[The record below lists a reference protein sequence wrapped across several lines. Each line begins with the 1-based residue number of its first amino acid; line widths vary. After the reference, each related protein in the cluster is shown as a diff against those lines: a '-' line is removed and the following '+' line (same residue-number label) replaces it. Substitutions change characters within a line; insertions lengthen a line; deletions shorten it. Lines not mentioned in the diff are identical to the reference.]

1 MKKKVL
7 IISYYFPPI
16 GGAGTLRILKFL
28 KYLPLYGWESHVLT
42 VKKHYSFLHDNSLEK
57 EIPNYKNI
65 YRSYALLIGD
75 LIRKAFKYKPGQKN
89 NKKKNHNE
97 HFKDLFSIAG
107 DMIIFLKNLFYTIL
121 FIPDEY
127 IGWLPFGVLK
137 GRDIVKDKEIDVI
150 VSSGPPNTT
159 HIIGLLLQKI
169 TGKKW
174 IVDFRDLWNQYYL
187 NYNPYNIGIKNEF
200 DNFLERT
207 IITHADKIIVVS
219 DIMKAQLL
227 AMFPRVSSDKVT
239 VITNGF
245 DSSDFDS
252 IEPYDFKK
260 KFIIT
265 HFGTFF
271 KWRNPLNFLKAL
283 RNLIDK
289 HDDFREDILF
299 VCIGIVHEHIAE
311 YVDALELN
319 KYVKIVDYK
328 PYYEGLKYLKGS
340 DVFLLITGELAYN
353 KNMLTTKLF
362 DYIGGKKPV
371 IALTGNGALKEFV
384 EEYSLGKTVNND
396 NINEIE
402 CIIYNYYVDIKNGE
416 EIYNPKDCSGFER
429 KVATEKLS
437 EVLNKAVQ

>member
-28 KYLPLYGWESHVLT
+28 KYLPLYGWEPHILT
-42 VKKHYSFLHDNSLEK
+42 VKKHYSFLHDNSLER
-57 EIPNYKNI
+57 EIPDSKNI
-65 YRSYALLIGD
+65 HRSYALLIGD
-75 LIRKAFKYKPGQKN
+75 LIRKIFKYKPGRRNN
-89 NKKKNHNE
+89 NKIQNE
-97 HFKDLFSIAG
+97 HFKDLYSIAG
-107 DMIIFLKNLFYTIL
+107 DIILFLKNLFYTVL
-121 FIPDEY
+121 FFPDEY

-137 GRDIVKDKEIDVI
+137 GRDIVKNKEIDVI
-150 VSSGPPNTT
+150 VSSGPPNTV

-200 DNFLERT
+200 DSFMERT
-207 IITHADKIIVVS
+207 TVTHADGIIVVS

-227 AMFPRVSSDKVT
+227 ARFPGVPSDKVT
-239 VITNGF
+239 VITNGY
-245 DSSDFDS
+245 DSADFND
-252 IEPYDFKK
+252 IVPYDFKK
-260 KFIIT
+260 KFVVT

-289 HDDFREDILF
+289 HNDFREDVLF
-299 VCIGIVHEHIAE
+299 VCMGIINEHVVRYIDSLRLRP
-311 YVDALELN
+311 YVQ
-319 KYVKIVDYK
+319 IIDYK

-340 DVFLLITGELAYN
+340 DIFLLITGELAYN
-353 KNMLTTKLF
+353 ENMLTTKLF
-362 DYIGGKKPV
+362 DYIGGKKP
-371 IALTGNGALKEFV
+371 ILAITGDGALKEFI

-402 CIIYNYYVDIKNGE
+402 RIIYDYYLDIKNEE

-429 KVATEKLS
+429 KVTAEKMS
-437 EVLNKAVQ
+437 GVLNKAVQ